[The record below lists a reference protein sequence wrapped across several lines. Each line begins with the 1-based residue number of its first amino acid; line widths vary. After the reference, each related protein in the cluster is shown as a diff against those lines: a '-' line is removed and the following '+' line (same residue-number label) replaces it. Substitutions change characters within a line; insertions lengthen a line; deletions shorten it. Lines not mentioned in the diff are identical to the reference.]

1 MTGADFPEL
10 GDVDTLELQEG
21 GDFFSFFLAGAS
33 LIIAVF
39 PYPERCLT
47 CIKRKVNIC

>member
-21 GDFFSFFLAGAS
+21 GDFFSFSFLFFFLGGG
-33 LIIAVF
+33 LV
-39 PYPERCLT
+39 
-47 CIKRKVNIC
+47 